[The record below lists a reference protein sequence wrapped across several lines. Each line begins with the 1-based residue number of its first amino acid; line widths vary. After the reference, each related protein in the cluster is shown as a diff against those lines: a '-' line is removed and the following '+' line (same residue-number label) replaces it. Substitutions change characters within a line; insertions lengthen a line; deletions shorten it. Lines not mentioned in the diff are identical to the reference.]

1 MPLPHDIL
9 GRTRALV
16 APLALFAALGGDAQ
30 AQQAP
35 RRDFESGM
43 RTGVGYSMVMPDVMA
58 GVGAWHLFG
67 TGRLGAFLDAKMSY
81 PDLTKDEEYC
91 PASISPCTAA
101 NVRATRPEIWLRDQD
116 QFLIFNGGLVIN
128 AAPEMSFLVGAGH
141 VRRARYTEFASIA
154 LDPDEF
160 ITDSGAYWAPE
171 DPRTVTEIQAVVGVL
186 MRLGSRIVLRFGY
199 ETAPGGLS
207 GGGYLVLPF

>member
-1 MPLPHDIL
+1 MPRPHDIL
-9 GRTRALV
+9 RRTRALV
-16 APLALFAALGGDAQ
+16 APLALLAALAGDAQ

-67 TGRLGAFLDAKMSY
+67 TGRLGAFVDAKMSY

-91 PASISPCTAA
+91 PAAVSPCTVAT
-101 NVRATRPEIWLRDQD
+101 VRATRPEIWLRDQD
-116 QFLIFNGGLVIN
+116 QFLIFNAGLVIN

-141 VRRARYTEFASIA
+141 VRRARYNEFATLSS
-154 LDPDEF
+154 DPSEF
-160 ITDSGAYWAPE
+160 LTHSGAYWVPE
-171 DPRTVTEIQAVVGVL
+171 DPRTVTEVQAVLGML
-186 MRLGSRIVLRFGY
+186 MRLGSRVVLRFGY